1 MIKMKPSIKM
11 KNASVALI
19 LLLACCWARAGAQSP
34 APSAAL
40 PIADRADPGRPASL
54 TLQACYDL
62 AAQNYPLIQ
71 QRELIRH
78 TREYSL
84 DNASK
89 GWLPQL
95 NFSGQA
101 TYQSETIAFP
111 FKIPGTTLPVYSK
124 DQYKVQA
131 EIDQTIYDAGAI
143 KYQRESRMA
152 DEDIHLQS
160 LEVDLYALKDRI
172 NQLFF
177 GILLIDEQL
186 RLNTLQRSDLLNGVD
201 KMQASVANGTA
212 LHSNLD
218 ELKAEVL
225 RTEQDST
232 ELRATRKAYAQML
245 SLFINKP
252 LDENTALV
260 TPAPV
265 TGAAEIKRPELAL
278 FDYRKRAFDIQERQ
292 LQLAY
297 MPKVSAFAQGAY
309 GRPTLNFISNDFGF
323 WALGGVR
330 FAWSLSGLYT
340 NKNDKRLLAVDRKDL
355 DIQKETFLFNTRLT
369 LTRQNAESDKYET
382 LAAQDDRIIE
392 LRASVKAAALAQLLN
407 GVITSH
413 DYVTQVNAESQA
425 RQSLSLHRIEFL
437 QSQYNTKT
445 TSGN

>member
-1 MIKMKPSIKM
+1 M
-11 KNASVALI
+11 KNTSFALT
-19 LLLACCWARAGAQSP
+19 LLLLGCCAQAQVQSSARPAIPPAAQTGAD
-34 APSAAL
+34 AAL
-40 PIADRADPGRPASL
+40 SAPL
-54 TLQACYDL
+54 TLQVCYDL

-143 KYQRESRMA
+143 KYQRQSRMA

-186 RLNTLQRSDLLNGVD
+186 RLNELQRSDLQNGVD
-201 KMQASVANGTA
+201 KTQASVNNGTA

-232 ELRATRKAYAQML
+232 ELRATRNAYTQML

-252 LDENTALV
+252 LDEGKALA

-265 TGAAEIKRPELAL
+265 TSTTEIKRPELAL

-292 LQLAY
+292 LQMAY

-340 NKNDKRLLAVDRKDL
+340 NKNDKRLLALDRKDL

-369 LTRQNAESDKYET
+369 ITRQNAESDKYQA

-392 LRASVKAAALAQLLN
+392 LRASVKAAALAQLQN

-425 RQSLSLHRIEFL
+425 RQSLNLHRIEFL

>member
-1 MIKMKPSIKM
+1 M
-11 KNASVALI
+11 KNASIALT
-19 LLLACCWARAGAQSP
+19 LLLLGCCAQAQTPSP
-34 APSAAL
+34 AQ
-40 PIADRADPGRPASL
+40 PAPL
-54 TLQACYDL
+54 TLQTCYDL
-62 AAQNYPLIQ
+62 ATQNYPLIQ

-84 DNASK
+84 DNAAK

-101 TYQSETIAFP
+101 SYQSQTIAFP
-111 FKIPGTTLPVYSK
+111 FKIPGATLPVYSK

-143 KYQRESRMA
+143 KYQRQSRVT

-160 LEVDLYALKDRI
+160 IEVDLYALKDRI

-177 GILLIDEQL
+177 GILLIDLQL
-186 RLNTLQRSDLLNGVD
+186 RLNELQRSDLQNGVD
-201 KMQASVANGTA
+201 RTQASVSNGTA
-212 LHSNLD
+212 FHSSLD

-232 ELRATRKAYAQML
+232 ELQASRKAYTQML
-245 SLFINKP
+245 SLFINRP
-252 LDENTALV
+252 LDEHANLV
-260 TPAPV
+260 TPSAV
-265 TGAAEIKRPELAL
+265 TGTAEIKRPELAL

-292 LQLAY
+292 LRLAY
-297 MPKVSAFAQGAY
+297 TPKVSAFAQGAY
-309 GRPTLNFISNDFGF
+309 GRPTLDFISNDFGF

-330 FAWSLSGLYT
+330 FSWSLSGLYT
-340 NKNDKRLLAVDRKDL
+340 NKNDKRLLALDRRDL

-369 LTRQNAESDKYET
+369 ITQQNAESDKYQA

-392 LRASVKAAALAQLLN
+392 LRASVKAAALAQLQN

-425 RQSLSLHRIEFL
+425 RQSLNLHRIQFL
-437 QSQYNTKT
+437 QSQYNTRT